1 MKPNKLSAHPPQDAQ
16 ARGLRQVGKIKDAHG
31 IRGELFVLVFSGDV
45 SWLNQL
51 EQLHLYSPAQ
61 AQWLEL
67 TPERVRPHKQGFI
80 VKCAELS
87 DRNQAEEL
95 KGCEFFIPE
104 TFLVSQPGQAIYL
117 AEIEGFRV
125 IQTGQGEVGRVVG
138 FSGNGAQDL
147 LLVENPRGQFAVPFV
162 KELVIAIRYAERE
175 IEMDLPEG
183 LVE

>member
-1 MKPNKLSAHPPQDAQ
+1 
-16 ARGLRQVGKIKDAHG
+16 VGKIKDAHG
-31 IRGELFVLVFSGDV
+31 IRGELYVLVFSGEV

-51 EQLHLYSPAQ
+51 KQLDLYSAGRTEWFQ
-61 AQWLEL
+61 LAI
-67 TPERVRPHKQGFI
+67 ERVRPHKQGFI
-80 VKCAELS
+80 AKCTELS

-117 AEIEGFRV
+117 AEIDGFRV
-125 IQTGQGEVGRVVG
+125 IQKGLGEVGRIVG

-162 KELVIAIRYAERE
+162 KELVVAIRYAEQE